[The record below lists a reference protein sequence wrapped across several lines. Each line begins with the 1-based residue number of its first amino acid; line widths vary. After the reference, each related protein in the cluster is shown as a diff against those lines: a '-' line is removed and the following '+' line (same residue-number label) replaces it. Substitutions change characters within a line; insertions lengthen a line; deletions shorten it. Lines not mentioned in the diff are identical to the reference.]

1 MDALKRAKSERAGH
15 RGIVTKVFKEVQAFV
30 ANPVDS
36 DDVQAVSQRLRDL
49 QLCAQKLRREQE
61 QLPALNLRFQAELT
75 EEQEL
80 EADIVNADDLDTQ
93 LELNLLQLDDAI
105 SLLKPGSSLPPP
117 RLSVSSP
124 PPSVATDAQPGFTS
138 ADVFSVHVRLPKLT
152 LPTFSGDPLDW
163 QSFWDTFAASVHSN
177 TSLSGVQK
185 FQYLRGQLT
194 GAAARCIAGLTA
206 TNQHYTHAVELLRQR
221 FGQPHKITSAH
232 MEALI
237 HMAPP
242 SASHRDLRSFFD
254 RVSCHVRG
262 LEAAGRTANSY
273 GDCLVPILLE
283 RLPAT
288 TKQQL
293 TRDHGTTEWEIGA
306 LLAALRKEIEILELG
321 PSLDDATPQPT
332 MNFATMARRGQ
343 RQGSASRSSR
353 TPRCAFCDRPHPS
366 SQCSTV
372 TDPQQRRDT
381 VKSKGLCFNCLGPHR
396 VSTCP
401 TKVRC
406 RTCGQK
412 HHTTLCMPQQPPTQ
426 RSHATVASS
435 TAPQPQ
441 PDQPGQ
447 SAQPAQPTPASHVAC
462 ATSVHPAAC
471 LAAGQSVIL
480 QTASTT
486 VYAEQGNRSAS
497 VRLLLDSGSQ
507 RTYMSRRLA
516 ESLHLQPALHE
527 PLSISTFGDTR
538 PFTVDTYLVNFQL
551 GLKDGSRLDVNA
563 NVIPDITGSIYRGS
577 TPPEDEAFLR
587 DLSPGMLA
595 DCLPSD
601 QDDAKVDL
609 LIGSDLFWDLVSSDR
624 IVLPS
629 GLLLLSSKLGYIL
642 TGKCNTA
649 QPAKEVSTLIA
660 HTPVLQSGLI
670 PTYTACADS
679 CVSSSPNLTDFWS
692 LETIGIK
699 DDPSPSPDDQIGQDF
714 ENSVRFEDGRYEVR
728 WPWKDNDTD
737 LPENFGLAFGRLK
750 SLSRRFQQ
758 DPALLQRYDSVINDQ
773 LKKGIIELAPSTP
786 PQPPIHYLPHQPVI
800 TPQKSTTKLRV
811 VYDASSKTRK
821 TDKSLNDCLHRG
833 PVLLP
838 DLCGL
843 LIRFRLSPV
852 VLLADIEKAFL
863 QVGLH
868 PADRDATRFLWFKDP
883 TNTSTLDKNL
893 AVYRFCRVPFGVI
906 SSPFLLQ
913 ATIRHHLTNTEDPC
927 AKDIGDNIYVDNLV
941 LGLDSAPDAVHMHKS
956 ATSIFAKASMHLR
969 EWSTNSDVVRSI
981 LPDQPPHAD
990 VSVSVLGLRWNSL
1003 KDTFR
1008 TPCFRSSTSPV
1019 VTKREV
1025 LQRIAE
1031 VYDPLGMFT
1040 PVLLP
1045 GKLFLRRLWDQQLA
1059 WDEPLS
1065 PSLTEEWFSIA
1076 AKITPVADITLPR
1089 CPAPVTADSQ
1099 LSLHVFTDASK
1110 HSYAAAVYL
1119 VVRTDSAQRAF
1130 LLYSKMRLAPQK
1142 TTSIPR
1148 LELLGVVIGVRAITF
1163 VHNQLHR
1170 HVESQHLW
1178 TDSRCV
1184 LFWITS
1190 PKRMS
1195 RFVENRLTTIREHPA
1210 LTFHYVPTKDNPAD
1224 LATRG
1229 TSALDL
1235 RDTSQWWNGPPWLSL
1250 TPSAW
1255 PQGKHPDVT
1264 PAVLEQAMQE
1274 TAKAQPIHVHTMA
1287 ARNVDGDSPAVVLT
1301 PMKMDP
1307 TRYSTLPHLHRI
1319 SALCIRFLALRV
1331 WTRLSDLTQQAL
1343 SARYPLLGHTLN
1355 FAGSTTQIT
1364 AESIRLSTLWWI
1376 RALQQD
1382 QYADVI
1388 TALQLKKTHP
1398 LARQLHLRLDGFN
1411 ILRCHSRLA
1420 NADLSFDTKCPILLP
1435 RKTPFATLVVLDIHR
1450 RLLHS
1455 GVSHT
1460 LSELQRTYWL
1470 CHGRAEVRRI
1480 LSSCIICK
1488 RHEGPAFRLPPMP
1501 ALTKERVTRSR
1512 PFQFVGLDYL
1522 GPLVVNDRG
1531 ERVKVW
1537 ICLFT
1542 CLAVRAIHLECAT
1555 GLSSAQFLAC
1565 LRRFVARR
1573 GCPDQIICD
1582 NAPQFKLARTTLER
1596 QWDHRVAS
1604 HAADNNI
1611 TWHFITEHAPWQ
1623 GGFYER
1629 LVGLCKRALRK
1640 SINRRLLHLSDL
1652 TTLVTEVEATLNSRP
1667 LTYVDGGV
1675 TITPAHFLS
1684 LSPAPRLSLP
1694 SGADV
1699 AETADA
1705 QLYLPATDPAEELRR
1720 TWQASMTTLEYFW
1733 SIWER
1738 EYLQL
1743 LRQTTI
1749 SRQHHQHST
1758 VNRTPQVNDI
1768 VIVKSDEQPRA
1779 SWKLGRVMAV
1789 NQSHDTLIRSA
1800 RVLMPNHRVLTRP
1813 VNQLFPLE
1821 LHCVSQPAPAQPAPD
1836 STSSAAT
1843 RPARSAALDA
1853 QRRLADLFCDTSS

>member
-36 DDVQAVSQRLRDL
+36 DNVQAVSQRLRDL

-138 ADVFSVHVRLPKLT
+138 ADVSSVHVRLPKLT

-288 TKQQL
+288 TRQQL

-649 QPAKEVSTLIA
+649 QPAKEVGTLIA

-699 DDPSPSPDDQIGQDF
+699 DDPSPSPDDQIDQD
-714 ENSVRFEDGRYEVR
+714 
-728 WPWKDNDTD
+728 
-737 LPENFGLAFGRLK
+737 
-750 SLSRRFQQ
+750 
-758 DPALLQRYDSVINDQ
+758 
-773 LKKGIIELAPSTP
+773 
-786 PQPPIHYLPHQPVI
+786 
-800 TPQKSTTKLRV
+800 
-811 VYDASSKTRK
+811 
-821 TDKSLNDCLHRG
+821 
-833 PVLLP
+833 
-838 DLCGL
+838 
-843 LIRFRLSPV
+843 
-852 VLLADIEKAFL
+852 
-863 QVGLH
+863 
-868 PADRDATRFLWFKDP
+868 
-883 TNTSTLDKNL
+883 
-893 AVYRFCRVPFGVI
+893 
-906 SSPFLLQ
+906 
-913 ATIRHHLTNTEDPC
+913 
-927 AKDIGDNIYVDNLV
+927 
-941 LGLDSAPDAVHMHKS
+941 
-956 ATSIFAKASMHLR
+956 
-969 EWSTNSDVVRSI
+969 
-981 LPDQPPHAD
+981 
-990 VSVSVLGLRWNSL
+990 
-1003 KDTFR
+1003 
-1008 TPCFRSSTSPV
+1008 
-1019 VTKREV
+1019 
-1025 LQRIAE
+1025 
-1031 VYDPLGMFT
+1031 
-1040 PVLLP
+1040 
-1045 GKLFLRRLWDQQLA
+1045 
-1059 WDEPLS
+1059 
-1065 PSLTEEWFSIA
+1065 
-1076 AKITPVADITLPR
+1076 
-1089 CPAPVTADSQ
+1089 
-1099 LSLHVFTDASK
+1099 
-1110 HSYAAAVYL
+1110 
-1119 VVRTDSAQRAF
+1119 
-1130 LLYSKMRLAPQK
+1130 
-1142 TTSIPR
+1142 
-1148 LELLGVVIGVRAITF
+1148 
-1163 VHNQLHR
+1163 
-1170 HVESQHLW
+1170 
-1178 TDSRCV
+1178 
-1184 LFWITS
+1184 
-1190 PKRMS
+1190 
-1195 RFVENRLTTIREHPA
+1195 
-1210 LTFHYVPTKDNPAD
+1210 
-1224 LATRG
+1224 
-1229 TSALDL
+1229 
-1235 RDTSQWWNGPPWLSL
+1235 
-1250 TPSAW
+1250 
-1255 PQGKHPDVT
+1255 
-1264 PAVLEQAMQE
+1264 
-1274 TAKAQPIHVHTMA
+1274 
-1287 ARNVDGDSPAVVLT
+1287 
-1301 PMKMDP
+1301 
-1307 TRYSTLPHLHRI
+1307 
-1319 SALCIRFLALRV
+1319 
-1331 WTRLSDLTQQAL
+1331 
-1343 SARYPLLGHTLN
+1343 
-1355 FAGSTTQIT
+1355 
-1364 AESIRLSTLWWI
+1364 
-1376 RALQQD
+1376 
-1382 QYADVI
+1382 
-1388 TALQLKKTHP
+1388 
-1398 LARQLHLRLDGFN
+1398 
-1411 ILRCHSRLA
+1411 
-1420 NADLSFDTKCPILLP
+1420 
-1435 RKTPFATLVVLDIHR
+1435 
-1450 RLLHS
+1450 
-1455 GVSHT
+1455 
-1460 LSELQRTYWL
+1460 
-1470 CHGRAEVRRI
+1470 
-1480 LSSCIICK
+1480 
-1488 RHEGPAFRLPPMP
+1488 
-1501 ALTKERVTRSR
+1501 
-1512 PFQFVGLDYL
+1512 
-1522 GPLVVNDRG
+1522 
-1531 ERVKVW
+1531 
-1537 ICLFT
+1537 
-1542 CLAVRAIHLECAT
+1542 
-1555 GLSSAQFLAC
+1555 
-1565 LRRFVARR
+1565 
-1573 GCPDQIICD
+1573 
-1582 NAPQFKLARTTLER
+1582 
-1596 QWDHRVAS
+1596 
-1604 HAADNNI
+1604 
-1611 TWHFITEHAPWQ
+1611 
-1623 GGFYER
+1623 
-1629 LVGLCKRALRK
+1629 
-1640 SINRRLLHLSDL
+1640 
-1652 TTLVTEVEATLNSRP
+1652 
-1667 LTYVDGGV
+1667 VDGGV

>member
-124 PPSVATDAQPGFTS
+124 PPSVATNAQPGFAS
-138 ADVFSVHVRLPKLT
+138 ADVSSVHVRLPKLT

-194 GAAARCIAGLTA
+194 GAAARYIAGLTA

-288 TKQQL
+288 TRQQL

-649 QPAKEVSTLIA
+649 QPAKEVGTLIA

-728 WPWKDNDTD
+728 WPWKDNATD

-758 DPALLQRYDSVINDQ
+758 DPALLQRYDS
-773 LKKGIIELAPSTP
+773 
-786 PQPPIHYLPHQPVI
+786 
-800 TPQKSTTKLRV
+800 
-811 VYDASSKTRK
+811 
-821 TDKSLNDCLHRG
+821 
-833 PVLLP
+833 
-838 DLCGL
+838 
-843 LIRFRLSPV
+843 
-852 VLLADIEKAFL
+852 
-863 QVGLH
+863 
-868 PADRDATRFLWFKDP
+868 
-883 TNTSTLDKNL
+883 
-893 AVYRFCRVPFGVI
+893 
-906 SSPFLLQ
+906 
-913 ATIRHHLTNTEDPC
+913 
-927 AKDIGDNIYVDNLV
+927 
-941 LGLDSAPDAVHMHKS
+941 
-956 ATSIFAKASMHLR
+956 
-969 EWSTNSDVVRSI
+969 
-981 LPDQPPHAD
+981 
-990 VSVSVLGLRWNSL
+990 
-1003 KDTFR
+1003 
-1008 TPCFRSSTSPV
+1008 
-1019 VTKREV
+1019 
-1025 LQRIAE
+1025 
-1031 VYDPLGMFT
+1031 
-1040 PVLLP
+1040 
-1045 GKLFLRRLWDQQLA
+1045 
-1059 WDEPLS
+1059 
-1065 PSLTEEWFSIA
+1065 
-1076 AKITPVADITLPR
+1076 
-1089 CPAPVTADSQ
+1089 
-1099 LSLHVFTDASK
+1099 
-1110 HSYAAAVYL
+1110 
-1119 VVRTDSAQRAF
+1119 
-1130 LLYSKMRLAPQK
+1130 
-1142 TTSIPR
+1142 
-1148 LELLGVVIGVRAITF
+1148 
-1163 VHNQLHR
+1163 
-1170 HVESQHLW
+1170 
-1178 TDSRCV
+1178 
-1184 LFWITS
+1184 
-1190 PKRMS
+1190 
-1195 RFVENRLTTIREHPA
+1195 
-1210 LTFHYVPTKDNPAD
+1210 
-1224 LATRG
+1224 
-1229 TSALDL
+1229 
-1235 RDTSQWWNGPPWLSL
+1235 
-1250 TPSAW
+1250 
-1255 PQGKHPDVT
+1255 
-1264 PAVLEQAMQE
+1264 
-1274 TAKAQPIHVHTMA
+1274 
-1287 ARNVDGDSPAVVLT
+1287 
-1301 PMKMDP
+1301 
-1307 TRYSTLPHLHRI
+1307 
-1319 SALCIRFLALRV
+1319 
-1331 WTRLSDLTQQAL
+1331 
-1343 SARYPLLGHTLN
+1343 
-1355 FAGSTTQIT
+1355 
-1364 AESIRLSTLWWI
+1364 
-1376 RALQQD
+1376 
-1382 QYADVI
+1382 VI

-1667 LTYVDGGV
+1667 LTYVDQDVDSGV

-1705 QLYLPATDPAEELRR
+1705 QLYPPATDPAEELRR

>member
-1 MDALKRAKSERAGH
+1 M
-15 RGIVTKVFKEVQAFV
+15 QAFV

-138 ADVFSVHVRLPKLT
+138 ADVSSVHVRLPKLM

-288 TKQQL
+288 TRQQL

-332 MNFATMARRGQ
+332 MNFATMARCGQ

-649 QPAKEVSTLIA
+649 QPAKEVGTLIA

-728 WPWKDNDTD
+728 WPWKDN
-737 LPENFGLAFGRLK
+737 
-750 SLSRRFQQ
+750 
-758 DPALLQRYDSVINDQ
+758 
-773 LKKGIIELAPSTP
+773 
-786 PQPPIHYLPHQPVI
+786 
-800 TPQKSTTKLRV
+800 
-811 VYDASSKTRK
+811 
-821 TDKSLNDCLHRG
+821 
-833 PVLLP
+833 
-838 DLCGL
+838 
-843 LIRFRLSPV
+843 
-852 VLLADIEKAFL
+852 
-863 QVGLH
+863 
-868 PADRDATRFLWFKDP
+868 
-883 TNTSTLDKNL
+883 
-893 AVYRFCRVPFGVI
+893 
-906 SSPFLLQ
+906 
-913 ATIRHHLTNTEDPC
+913 
-927 AKDIGDNIYVDNLV
+927 
-941 LGLDSAPDAVHMHKS
+941 
-956 ATSIFAKASMHLR
+956 
-969 EWSTNSDVVRSI
+969 
-981 LPDQPPHAD
+981 
-990 VSVSVLGLRWNSL
+990 
-1003 KDTFR
+1003 
-1008 TPCFRSSTSPV
+1008 
-1019 VTKREV
+1019 
-1025 LQRIAE
+1025 
-1031 VYDPLGMFT
+1031 
-1040 PVLLP
+1040 
-1045 GKLFLRRLWDQQLA
+1045 
-1059 WDEPLS
+1059 
-1065 PSLTEEWFSIA
+1065 
-1076 AKITPVADITLPR
+1076 
-1089 CPAPVTADSQ
+1089 
-1099 LSLHVFTDASK
+1099 
-1110 HSYAAAVYL
+1110 
-1119 VVRTDSAQRAF
+1119 
-1130 LLYSKMRLAPQK
+1130 
-1142 TTSIPR
+1142 
-1148 LELLGVVIGVRAITF
+1148 
-1163 VHNQLHR
+1163 
-1170 HVESQHLW
+1170 
-1178 TDSRCV
+1178 
-1184 LFWITS
+1184 
-1190 PKRMS
+1190 
-1195 RFVENRLTTIREHPA
+1195 
-1210 LTFHYVPTKDNPAD
+1210 
-1224 LATRG
+1224 
-1229 TSALDL
+1229 
-1235 RDTSQWWNGPPWLSL
+1235 
-1250 TPSAW
+1250 
-1255 PQGKHPDVT
+1255 
-1264 PAVLEQAMQE
+1264 
-1274 TAKAQPIHVHTMA
+1274 
-1287 ARNVDGDSPAVVLT
+1287 
-1301 PMKMDP
+1301 
-1307 TRYSTLPHLHRI
+1307 
-1319 SALCIRFLALRV
+1319 
-1331 WTRLSDLTQQAL
+1331 
-1343 SARYPLLGHTLN
+1343 
-1355 FAGSTTQIT
+1355 
-1364 AESIRLSTLWWI
+1364 
-1376 RALQQD
+1376 
-1382 QYADVI
+1382 
-1388 TALQLKKTHP
+1388 
-1398 LARQLHLRLDGFN
+1398 
-1411 ILRCHSRLA
+1411 
-1420 NADLSFDTKCPILLP
+1420 
-1435 RKTPFATLVVLDIHR
+1435 
-1450 RLLHS
+1450 
-1455 GVSHT
+1455 
-1460 LSELQRTYWL
+1460 
-1470 CHGRAEVRRI
+1470 
-1480 LSSCIICK
+1480 
-1488 RHEGPAFRLPPMP
+1488 
-1501 ALTKERVTRSR
+1501 
-1512 PFQFVGLDYL
+1512 
-1522 GPLVVNDRG
+1522 
-1531 ERVKVW
+1531 
-1537 ICLFT
+1537 
-1542 CLAVRAIHLECAT
+1542 
-1555 GLSSAQFLAC
+1555 
-1565 LRRFVARR
+1565 
-1573 GCPDQIICD
+1573 
-1582 NAPQFKLARTTLER
+1582 
-1596 QWDHRVAS
+1596 
-1604 HAADNNI
+1604 AADNNI

-1667 LTYVDGGV
+1667 LTYVDQDVDGGV

-1749 SRQHHQHST
+1749 SRQHYQHST